1 MALPGAGALGPWP
14 RLHREGNPVLV
25 PHPQPLPVPQAP
37 QPLPLSP
44 VISAAGWGPGL
55 GVASTAHVHSSPAGS
70 PGPEEGR
77 SVGMWSLPTSPA
89 PQSPAP
95 FLSVRPG
102 ALAPPMLSP
111 HTHTPPRHCPHL
123 QHRPQ
128 SGEDPLVPLQE
139 PGLGLGLPPMTLSA
153 DGPPG
158 SSVALPGAGGPPCHQ
173 LGQGRGLGL
182 GVQHLCVPGMAL
194 GACPVRK
201 SQGQHKQ
208 LRGLAGGEAGREKT
222 TCGGRTAAGA
232 SASVWSVPGPSEG
245 EWGRC

>member
-1 MALPGAGALGPWP
+1 MSGGGGQGQAVPFPGPTHLAPQCRHLGRVPGMALPGAGALGPWP

-44 VISAAGWGPGL
+44 VISAAGWDPGL

-102 ALAPPMLSP
+102 ALAPPMLPPP
-111 HTHTPPRHCPHL
+111 HTPLHGTAHT
-123 QHRPQ
+123 
-128 SGEDPLVPLQE
+128 SS
-139 PGLGLGLPPMTLSA
+139 T
-153 DGPPG
+153 GP
-158 SSVALPGAGGPPCHQ
+158 
-173 LGQGRGLGL
+173 
-182 GVQHLCVPGMAL
+182 
-194 GACPVRK
+194 
-201 SQGQHKQ
+201 SQG
-208 LRGLAGGEAGREKT
+208 KT
-222 TCGGRTAAGA
+222 LLSLSRSLGWDWVC
-232 SASVWSVPGPSEG
+232 PP
-245 EWGRC
+245 